1 MVARSWC
8 CLRYMHITA
17 ARSPVFVQLLKLN
30 VDVLCM
36 APSYM
41 SAVEAAMSLVTPAL
55 CDQLKTMCNMVKK
68 NTLLNSKV
76 LWGFCFLELFVPVSL
91 EPSFGYQDQWCVYT
105 GYVKSSKSF
114 SHLVIQLMYSFIRAQ
129 IFLKVNTC
137 MYSLIGIMNMIHKI
151 ILAMVPL
158 RMTSWAPEWA
168 FHF

>member
-1 MVARSWC
+1 
-8 CLRYMHITA
+8 MHITA

-76 LWGFCFLELFVPVSL
+76 L
-91 EPSFGYQDQWCVYT
+91 
-105 GYVKSSKSF
+105 
-114 SHLVIQLMYSFIRAQ
+114 
-129 IFLKVNTC
+129 
-137 MYSLIGIMNMIHKI
+137 
-151 ILAMVPL
+151 
-158 RMTSWAPEWA
+158 
-168 FHF
+168 